1 MALQRSNYESWFLD
15 YHEGTLPAE
24 KEAELF
30 AFLDANP
37 DLKEEFRAFELIRL
51 QDDQPA
57 DAPSFDKSRV
67 KKILTIDE
75 SNIDEWLISEQE
87 GQLTPEEVHVLAA
100 YLTQH
105 PARKAD
111 RDHYA
116 SIRLKAAPENNP
128 STPLLYALE
137 PIGTH
142 NLDHWLIAESEAQ
155 LNAQQLQLLQ
165 AYLNSHPDAQR
176 HRAAYAS
183 VRLQATDEIIFP
195 ARATLYQRNT
205 PVRRLFVHRGFTA
218 RTFIRVAA
226 MLLLIAGSWLTVRM
240 YLQPSGN
247 EKQYV
252 LQIPAAPQKIAE
264 ESTTTTETPAGM
276 PAVLATNDNAVPTDS
291 TPAVMPAERDVNK
304 LQRPRKTERR
314 RNPVLR
320 QTPKVPATMPR
331 QMAAMPVKDTEALYI
346 PDNSMFAERRHTPFA
361 TESDHASTTLPPLQT
376 RPEQNHDATAENDE
390 LLTASTSTRLTT
402 GSRLIRF
409 AGKAIGK
416 ITGEKV
422 KVRTAFNPVNG
433 RLSAYEVETK
443 KRTWQRHLNR
453 EFVSAE

>member
-1 MALQRSNYESWFLD
+1 MPLHRSNYESWFLD
-15 YHEGTLPAE
+15 YHEGTLPPE

-30 AFLDANP
+30 AFLEAHP

-51 QDDQPA
+51 QADQPA

-67 KKILTIDE
+67 KKVLTIDE

-87 GQLTPEEVHVLAA
+87 GQLTPEEQHVLAR
-100 YLTQH
+100 YLEQH
-105 PARKAD
+105 PAQKAD
-111 RDHYA
+111 RDRYA
-116 SIRLKAAPENNP
+116 SIRLKAAPEQHP

-137 PIGTH
+137 PIGPQ

-155 LNAQQLQLLQ
+155 LSEQQLVLLQ
-165 AYLNSHPDAQR
+165 AYLNSHPDARR
-176 HRAAYAS
+176 HRAAYAA
-183 VRLQATDEIIFP
+183 VRLQTTDKVTFP
-195 ARATLYQRNT
+195 AKDNLYKRET
-205 PVRRLFVHRGFTA
+205 PVRRMVIRRDFTA

-226 MLLLIAGSWLTVRM
+226 MLLLLAGSWWTVRT

-247 EKQYV
+247 ETPYV
-252 LQIPAAPQKIAE
+252 HQTPA
-264 ESTTTTETPAGM
+264 ESQEGTQEAGTTLTPPAGM
-276 PAVLATNDNAVPTDS
+276 PELAAANDNAVPQDS
-291 TPAVMPAERDVNK
+291 TPDVTPAERDVNK
-304 LQRPRKTERR
+304 AQRLRKTERR

-331 QMAAMPVKDTEALYI
+331 QMAAMPVKGTETVHLPENA
-346 PDNSMFAERRHTPFA
+346 MFAERRYTPFA
-361 TESDHASTTLPPLQT
+361 TERYNASTTLPPLYT
-376 RPEQNHDATAENDE
+376 RLEQNPDIAPENDE
-390 LLTASTSTRLTT
+390 LLTASTPVRLTP

-416 ITGEKV
+416 LTGEKV

-443 KRTWQRHLNR
+443 KRTWQRQLKR